1 MKKYLLTVILGIA
14 IVLGACGEGNTDSAE
29 SIEPNEAATETSGS
43 ESAEVGE
50 TAEETVEEVTAEV
63 SIETAEAGD
72 VVESDIGTYE
82 IVKVAENVGSYES
95 GPVTYIVDRAY
106 LAKFTP
112 NDSEAFLFENE
123 PNVDGTIHVLVTIV
137 TAENSGE
144 EYVSFSPFNAEA
156 FVGGSKP
163 YRGQAYLNE
172 GESEISAGKS
182 EEFVTAYNLE
192 DEDIAE
198 VSEVSVNQSGP
209 AADSMRIGDDVEY
222 TINFE

>member
-1 MKKYLLTVILGIA
+1 MKFNSYILTVLLGVA
-14 IVLGACGEGNTDSAE
+14 LFLAACGSEGAPE
-29 SIEPNEAATETSGS
+29 SSVE
-43 ESAEVGE
+43 
-50 TAEETVEEVTAEV
+50 AEETKETEAGSVEEVTAEV

-72 VVESDIGTYE
+72 VVESDMGTYE

-112 NDSEAFLFENE
+112 NDTEAFLFENE
-123 PNVDGTIHVLVTIV
+123 PNVDGTIHALVTIV

-144 EYVSFSPFNAEA
+144 EYVTFSPFYAEA

-172 GESEISAGKS
+172 GESDISAGKS
-182 EEFVTAYNLE
+182 EEFVTAHNLE
-192 DEDIAE
+192 DEDLASVTE
-198 VSEVSVNQSGP
+198 VNVKQSGP
-209 AADSMRIGDDVEY
+209 AADNMRIGDDVEF
-222 TINFE
+222 TISFD

>member
-1 MKKYLLTVILGIA
+1 MKKYLLTAIFGIA

-43 ESAEVGE
+43 ESAE
-50 TAEETVEEVTAEV
+50 ETVEEV

-123 PNVDGTIHVLVTIV
+123 PNVDGTIHALVTIV

-144 EYVSFSPFNAEA
+144 EYVTFSPFYAEA

-172 GESEISAGKS
+172 GESDISAGKS
-182 EEFVTAYNLE
+182 EEFVTAHNLE
-192 DEDIAE
+192 DEDLASVTE
-198 VSEVSVNQSGP
+198 VNIKQSGP
-209 AADSMRIGDDVEY
+209 AADNMRIGDDVEF
-222 TINFE
+222 TISFD